1 MARLQN
7 KTAIITG
14 AAGGMGA
21 AVALLFAK
29 EGACVVATDVQL
41 DKLKLWTDQAAANG
55 LRIYGMKHDVTSE
68 TDWQKVVDQTLSLY
82 GHIDVLVNNA
92 GVYPGFVDCESTNV
106 TLWGKLL
113 SINLT
118 GPFLGCKACIPHLR
132 KNKSGSIINIASIA
146 GVVGGNGTAYSAS
159 KGGLLALSRDLAVT
173 LAKDKIRVN
182 AISPGGVVTPMT
194 ESLIAMPEMK
204 EKIKSMSPQGRM
216 AVPDE
221 IAWAAVYLASD
232 ESSFMT
238 GANMVIDGG
247 AVAV

>member
-1 MARLQN
+1 MSRLQN

-21 AVALLFAK
+21 AAALLFAK

-41 DKLKLWTDQAAANG
+41 DKLKIWTDEAAANG

-68 TDWQKVVDQTLSLY
+68 TDWQKVIDQTLSLY

-92 GVYPGFVDCESTNV
+92 GVYPGFVDCENTNV

>member
-132 KNKSGSIINIASIA
+132 KNKSGSIISISSIA
-146 GVVGGNGTAYSAS
+146 GVVGGNVTAYSAS

-221 IAWAAVYLASD
+221 IALAAVYLASD

>member
-1 MARLQN
+1 M
-7 KTAIITG
+7 
-14 AAGGMGA
+14 
-21 AVALLFAK
+21 
-29 EGACVVATDVQL
+29 
-41 DKLKLWTDQAAANG
+41 
-55 LRIYGMKHDVTSE
+55 
-68 TDWQKVVDQTLSLY
+68 
-82 GHIDVLVNNA
+82 
-92 GVYPGFVDCESTNV
+92 
-106 TLWGKLL
+106 

-221 IAWAAVYLASD
+221 IAWAVVYLASD

>member
-1 MARLQN
+1 M
-7 KTAIITG
+7 
-14 AAGGMGA
+14 
-21 AVALLFAK
+21 
-29 EGACVVATDVQL
+29 
-41 DKLKLWTDQAAANG
+41 
-55 LRIYGMKHDVTSE
+55 
-68 TDWQKVVDQTLSLY
+68 
-82 GHIDVLVNNA
+82 
-92 GVYPGFVDCESTNV
+92 DCESTNV

>member
-1 MARLQN
+1 MSRLQN

-21 AVALLFAK
+21 AAALLFAK